1 MVDRARPFPALLEA
15 ALALVRKPVPCRM
28 DGYFRH
34 GRKKCRGGLTMR
46 WRGERESENV
56 EDRRSEGG
64 GGFGFPMPGGGGVRF
79 PGGGGARGGGIGIV
93 GLLILLGLMFF
104 FGVDPRVIMQG
115 GGPGGDESNFPD
127 IRLPQS
133 RPDTTGFPV
142 PRQPQGP
149 DLQHPRSASQD
160 DLKEFV
166 SVVLAET
173 EDVWSNLLP
182 QYGQRYSDPKLVL
195 FTGGVR
201 SACGIGMSQMGP
213 FYCPQDEKVY
223 IDLSFYKELKD
234 RFNAPGD
241 AAQAYVIAHEV
252 GHHVQK
258 LLGIMDQVEA
268 VRQRVSERQGNAIQ
282 VRVELQADCFAGVWA
297 NKAQEAKN
305 IFEPGDIESALN
317 AASAIGDD
325 RIQRQTQGYVVP
337 DSFTHGSSAQR
348 VHWFKRGYQTGDLR
362 QCDTFN
368 ADDL

>member
-1 MVDRARPFPALLEA
+1 
-15 ALALVRKPVPCRM
+15 
-28 DGYFRH
+28 
-34 GRKKCRGGLTMR
+34 MR

-56 EDRRSEGG
+56 EDRRDEGG
-64 GGFGFPMPGGGGVRF
+64 GGFGSPFPGGGGLRF
-79 PGGGGARGGGIGIV
+79 PSGGGARGGGIGIV

-160 DLKEFV
+160 DLKQFV

-173 EDVWSNLLP
+173 EDVWSKLLP
-182 QYGQRYSDPKLVL
+182 QYGQRYRDPKLVL
-195 FTGGVR
+195 FSGGVR
-201 SACGIGMSQMGP
+201 SACGLGVSQMGP

-258 LLGIMDQVEA
+258 LLGIMDQVDS

-305 IFEPGDIESALN
+305 IFEPGDIEAALN

-325 RIQRQTQGYVVP
+325 RIQKQTQGYVVP

-348 VHWFKRGYQTGDLR
+348 VRWFKRGYQTGDLR

-368 ADDL
+368 AEDL

>member
-1 MVDRARPFPALLEA
+1 MVDRVRPFPALLEA
-15 ALALVRKPVPCRM
+15 ALALVRKPVPFRM

-56 EDRRSEGG
+56 EDRRSEG

-182 QYGQRYSDPKLVL
+182 QYGRRYSDPKLVL

-348 VHWFKRGYQTGDLR
+348 VRWFKRGYQTGDLR

>member
-1 MVDRARPFPALLEA
+1 MVDRVRPFPALLEA

-56 EDRRSEGG
+56 EDRRSEG

-182 QYGQRYSDPKLVL
+182 QYGRRYSDPKLVL

-348 VHWFKRGYQTGDLR
+348 VRWFKRGYQTGDLR